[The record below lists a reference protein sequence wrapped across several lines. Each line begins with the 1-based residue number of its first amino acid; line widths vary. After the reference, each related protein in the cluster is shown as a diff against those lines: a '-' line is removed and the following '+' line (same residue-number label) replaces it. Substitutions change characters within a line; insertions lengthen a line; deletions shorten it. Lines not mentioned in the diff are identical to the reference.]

1 MSIQLTEE
9 EEKLVKKI
17 TLLYEPLLQIS
28 KEWSD
33 INHFLFGHEKM
44 GIEGIS
50 QRIDGIEENQKEIRV
65 MLIEIQSTIAKI
77 QGDNYKKYAA
87 FVVAGGFIFAAIK
100 WIIAFFGFLK

>member
-1 MSIQLTEE
+1 MPTRLTDEE
-9 EEKLVKKI
+9 VKLVKDI
-17 TLLYEPLLQIS
+17 TKLYEPLLHIS

-33 INHFLFGHEKM
+33 INHFLFGHERM

-100 WIIAFFGFLK
+100 WIVAFFGFLK